1 MTIFVLIE
9 LVIVLQDYQP
19 EGGFHIARNW
29 LLSWYSGK
37 QIEQLMKVMFRYKLE
52 KNVCSLPLSASAV
65 KESLKGFTV
74 FARSST
80 GGRDFSFAR
89 CLTEVQL

>member
-1 MTIFVLIE
+1 
-9 LVIVLQDYQP
+9 
-19 EGGFHIARNW
+19 
-29 LLSWYSGK
+29 
-37 QIEQLMKVMFRYKLE
+37 MKVMFRYKLE